1 MKKIFTIKETGEVIT
16 ANIESITHLSP
27 EQVKKRLRENEKH
40 YRMRFFFKFRDPI
53 NKQHNNKKMI
63 KTYYIKDTGEKIVAD
78 VEGDYEL
85 SEEDRKKVE
94 QARKKARLR
103 LFSNPEKET
112 IPNK

>member
-1 MKKIFTIKETGEVIT
+1 
-16 ANIESITHLSP
+16 
-27 EQVKKRLRENEKH
+27 
-40 YRMRFFFKFRDPI
+40 
-53 NKQHNNKKMI
+53 MI

-103 LFSNPEKET
+103 FFSNNEKKRYL
-112 IPNK
+112 IKNNKQIN